1 MHLGGIV
8 NDFLAQC
15 ICELH
20 TGTPPRFTVE
30 QRAAVNCAAQH
41 LFKAHRLCA
50 QLQFVTAVI
59 FGLAAFVFD
68 GVRQPQPFVP
78 GKRNALRTAPE
89 FNHIALTAQPER
101 KGIYAQTAGNDSV
114 AAALAETFVM
124 RTLVHQFALDSAKI
138 FRPLLLNVY
147 QRPLPPAEAEVLQAG
162 DHQAVVRLVHHESL
176 SQVTPSGI
184 FSATVTV

>member
-1 MHLGGIV
+1 M
-8 NDFLAQC
+8 
-15 ICELH
+15 
-20 TGTPPRFTVE
+20 
-30 QRAAVNCAAQH
+30 
-41 LFKAHRLCA
+41 
-50 QLQFVTAVI
+50 
-59 FGLAAFVFD
+59 
-68 GVRQPQPFVP
+68 P

-89 FNHIALTAQPER
+89 FNNIALTAQAER
-101 KGIYAQTAGNDSV
+101 KGVYAQTAGNDRV

-124 RTLVHQFALDSAKI
+124 RTLVHQFTLNRAKI

-162 DHQAVVRLVHHESL
+162 DHQAVIRLVHHESL